1 MYPIKKKFFTLF
13 FFVTLLI
20 LILYDFTSFHSK
32 IFSFNN
38 SKPLT
43 ENLVVLTGGTNR
55 IKKTLNLLGLYKN
68 NKYNL
73 LISGAGK
80 GFNKRTVSKLSKNTS
95 ISRELIDCC
104 IDIDNKSTNT
114 YSNALQTLA
123 WIKKSKINSITLIT
137 SNYHMPRALM
147 EFKVILKNI
156 KIYPYVLNDKNLV
169 KKIDIDTLII
179 EYIKFTIA
187 RVRKKISSDF

>member
-1 MYPIKKKFFTLF
+1 MKMKHMSRYYIRL
-13 FFVTLLI
+13 LLI
-20 LILYDFTSFHSK
+20 L
-32 IFSFNN
+32 
-38 SKPLT
+38 
-43 ENLVVLTGGTNR
+43 
-55 IKKTLNLLGLYKN
+55 
-68 NKYNL
+68 
-73 LISGAGK
+73 LISTPLFAQDNENKLPQDSTAFKEKYGLRFGIDLSRLGRTAFDPDYS
-80 GFNKRTVSKLSKNTS
+80 GFEINADYRLTKSLYVAC
-95 ISRELIDCC
+95 ELGFED
-104 IDIDNKSTNT
+104 KSTNT

-169 KKIDIDTLII
+169 KKIDIDTLIV

-187 RVRKKISSDF
+187 RIRKKISSDF